1 MSEGGKPD
9 DMIDAE
15 PDGGMR
21 TAEAQRQVEEHG
33 GPREVPVEQRRREQ
47 QAHDGRD
54 GAATPE
60 GVTPEQV
67 QSSAPGQGA
76 DPDLSTG
83 GES

>member
-1 MSEGGKPD
+1 MSEDGKPD
-9 DMIDAE
+9 GTIDAE

-33 GPREVPVEQRRREQ
+33 GPREVPVQERRREQ
-47 QAHDGRD
+47 EERRGD
-54 GAATPE
+54 GA
-60 GVTPEQV
+60 VTPEEV

>member
-1 MSEGGKPD
+1 MSEDGMPD
-9 DMIDAE
+9 GTIDAE

-33 GPREVPVEQRRREQ
+33 GPREVPVQERRREQ
-47 QAHDGRD
+47 EERRGRD
-54 GAATPE
+54 GA
-60 GVTPEQV
+60 VTPEEV

-83 GES
+83 DES

>member
-1 MSEGGKPD
+1 MSEGRNPD
-9 DMIDAE
+9 GMIDAE
-15 PDGGMR
+15 PEGGMR

-33 GPREVPVEQRRREQ
+33 GPREVPVEQRRQ
-47 QAHDGRD
+47 QQPQDGH
-54 GAATPE
+54 GQAATPE
-60 GVTPEQV
+60 EV